1 MTYLRCLGASHEVGR
16 SAFLL
21 STDVNLL
28 LDYGIKIF
36 DQTKKPKYPLTFPE
50 DLDAAII
57 THAHLDHSGFVPYLY
72 ASGNNT
78 KWYATPPTRDIC
90 EVMFKDSMK
99 IMGEELPYNESH
111 FTKALRNWHPVFY
124 RKEVRFM
131 DTRVNFFDAGHIAGS
146 AMLEIKY
153 NNKKIVYSG
162 DFNSENT
169 RMHKGAE
176 PIENVDTLIIEGTYG
191 VREHPDRAEIEKK
204 LISEIEETIDEGGHV
219 LLPAFA
225 LGRSQELIAILGN
238 HNFDVPIFLDG
249 MSKAIT
255 SIYEKYPYYFD
266 NFDHFTSALEKIT
279 PVTSIGQ
286 KKDALKEPSIIITTA
301 GMMEGGPVLNYL
313 FNLSPNSKIIFTG
326 YNVEGTN
333 GHRLLNEGKIIK
345 DGYELSVNIPSEY
358 LDFSAHAGR
367 SGILNFI
374 KKANP
379 SKIII
384 VHSDDANAD
393 KFSNELK
400 EDFGFDAIA
409 PQPDDKIDL

>member
-36 DQTKKPKYPLTFPE
+36 DQSRKPKYPITFPE
-50 DLDAAII
+50 EIDAAII

-72 ASGNNT
+72 SFTNV

-111 FTKALRNWHPVFY
+111 YIKALRNWHPVFY
-124 RKEVRFM
+124 RKEVRFR
-131 DTRVNFFDAGHIAGS
+131 DTRINFFDAGHIAGS
-146 AMLEIKY
+146 AMLEIRHDKR
-153 NNKKIVYSG
+153 KIVYTG
-162 DFNSENT
+162 DFNTENT

-176 PIENVDTLIIEGTYG
+176 PIEDVDTLIIEGTYG
-191 VREHPDRAEIEKK
+191 LREHPNRAELEKK
-204 LISEIEETIDEGGHV
+204 LISNIEETLDEGGHV

-238 HNFDVPIFLDG
+238 HKFDAPIFLDG

-255 SIYEKYPYYFD
+255 DIYQKYPYYFD
-266 NFDHFTSALEKIT
+266 EFEQFRQALESIT
-279 PVTSIGQ
+279 MVTSP
-286 KKDALKEPSIIITTA
+286 ALKKEVLKKPSIIITTA

-313 FNLSPNSKIIFTG
+313 FNLNPNSKIIFTG

-345 DGYELSVNIPSEY
+345 DGYELSVNLPAEY
-358 LDFSAHAGR
+358 LDFSAHVGR
-367 SGILNFI
+367 TGLLDFI

-379 SKIII
+379 SKIIL
-384 VHSDDANAD
+384 VHSDSQNAD
-393 KFSNELK
+393 QFTTQLRD
-400 EDFGFDAIA
+400 DFGYDAIA